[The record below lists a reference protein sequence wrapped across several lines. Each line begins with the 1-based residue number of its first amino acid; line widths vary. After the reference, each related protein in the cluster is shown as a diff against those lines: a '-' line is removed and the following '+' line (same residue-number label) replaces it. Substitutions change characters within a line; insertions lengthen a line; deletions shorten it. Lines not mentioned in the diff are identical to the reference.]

1 MLAVVGFFAGAWAL
15 DRRGLAPRADIAPA
29 AALAAARRAGLD
41 GHVFNSARFGGYLM
55 LEGVPT
61 FVDGRA
67 DLFGDAFLERYVA
80 ATDAIGNWLPELLDR
95 HAVQWT
101 LLEPAS
107 PAVGLLGHLPGW
119 QQVYADPYAVIHRR
133 TAPLAR

>member
-1 MLAVVGFFAGAWAL
+1 
-15 DRRGLAPRADIAPA
+15 
-29 AALAAARRAGLD
+29 
-41 GHVFNSARFGGYLM
+41 M

-67 DLFGDAFLERYVA
+67 DLFGDAFLQRYVA

-95 HAVQWT
+95 YAVQWT

-119 QQVYADPYAVIHRR
+119 HQVYADPHAVIHRR
-133 TAPLAR
+133 SDAAGAMRI